1 MENISFVYNK
11 LQRSWDYEKMENYIK
26 CFIGKYNIF

>member
-11 LQRSWDYEKMENYIK
+11 LQRSWDYEEMENYFMYSIS
-26 CFIGKYNIF
+26 